1 VLHNNRA
8 DARRRARRRRGP
20 LYLGRQGLIYCAHA
34 GRSGAG
40 VAGYFNEMYH
50 DDRVRPPYAR
60 LQDWM
65 AAMPAELR
73 SLKQAEAEH
82 LFRRIGITF
91 AVYGEGGDPDRLIPF
106 DMFPR
111 VFTHAEWTRLERGI
125 KQRARALNAFLSDVY
140 GRGEIVRAGRIPAA
154 LVYQNDAYEKA
165 VAGFVP
171 PKGVYSHIVGIDL
184 VRTGPDEFFV
194 LEDNCRTPSGV
205 SYMLENREIMM
216 RMFPELFQANRILP
230 VDSYSDLLRRTL
242 ASVAPA
248 KCAGE
253 PCIVILTPGHFNS
266 AYYEHSFLAD
276 LMGVELVEGQ
286 DLFVEGEFVWMRTTE
301 GPRRVD
307 VIYRRIDDAF
317 LDPLCFRPDSML
329 GVPGLMDVYR
339 SGGVAICS
347 APGAGVADDKAV
359 YTFVPDM
366 IRFYLGEEP
375 ILQNVP
381 TWQCGRESDLRHVL
395 AHLPELVVKEV
406 HGSGGYGMLV
416 GPKSTADQIAAF
428 RDKILADPG
437 NYIAQ
442 PTLALSTVP
451 TFVAEGV
458 APRHVDLR
466 PYCLVGERIE
476 LVPGGLTRVALTDG
490 SLVVNSSQGGGVK
503 DTWVLAE

>member
-1 VLHNNRA
+1 MTE
-8 DARRRARRRRGP
+8 
-20 LYLGRQGLIYCAHA
+20 
-34 GRSGAG
+34 
-40 VAGYFNEMYH
+40 YFNEMYR
-50 DDRVRPPYAR
+50 DGAVRAPYAR
-60 LQDWM
+60 LEDWM
-65 AAMPAELR
+65 RAMPAELR
-73 SLKQAEAEH
+73 QMKQAEAEA

-111 VFTHAEWTRLERGI
+111 VFTAGEWTRLERGI
-125 KQRARALNAFLSDVY
+125 KQRARALNAFLLDIY
-140 GRGEIVRAGRIPAA
+140 GRGEIVRAGRIPAS
-154 LVYQNDAYEKA
+154 LVYGNSAYEKA
-165 VAGFVP
+165 VAGIVP

-216 RMFPELFQANRILP
+216 RMFPDLFAENRIQP
-230 VDSYSDLLRRTL
+230 VDTYPELLRRTL

-248 KCAGE
+248 KCEGE
-253 PCIVILTPGHFNS
+253 PKVVILTPGHFNS

-286 DLFVEGEFVWMRTTE
+286 DLFVEGEFVWIRTTE
-301 GPRRVD
+301 GPQRVD
-307 VIYRRIDDAF
+307 VIYRRIDDSF

-366 IRFYLGEEP
+366 VRFYLGEEP

-381 TWQCGRESDLRHVL
+381 TWQCAKREDLAHVL
-395 AHLPELVVKEV
+395 DHLAELVVKEV

-416 GPKSTADQIAAF
+416 GPKASRAQVEAF
-428 RDKILADPG
+428 RERIIADPG

-442 PTLALSTVP
+442 PTLALSTTP
-451 TFVAEGV
+451 TFVAEGI

-476 LVPGGLTRVALTDG
+476 LVPGGLTRVALTEG

>member
-1 VLHNNRA
+1 MA
-8 DARRRARRRRGP
+8 P
-20 LYLGRQGLIYCAHA
+20 T
-34 GRSGAG
+34 S
-40 VAGYFNEMYH
+40 FNEMYQNGQ
-50 DDRVRPPYAR
+50 VRPPYR
-60 LQDWM
+60 HLEDWT

-73 SLKQAEAEH
+73 SLKQAEAEA

-111 VFTHAEWTRLERGI
+111 VFTASEWARLDRGI
-125 KQRARALNAFLSDVY
+125 KQRARALNAFLVDVY
-140 GRGEIVRAGRIPAA
+140 GRGEIVRAGRIPAR
-154 LVYQNDAYEKA
+154 LVYQNEAYERA
-165 VAGFVP
+165 VAGIVP
-171 PKGVYSHIVGIDL
+171 PRGVYSHIVGIDL
-184 VRTGPDEFFV
+184 VRTGPDDFFV

-216 RMFPELFQANRILP
+216 RMFPALFRESRIQP
-230 VDSYSDLLRRTL
+230 VDRYPEILRRTL

-248 KCAGE
+248 KCDSD
-253 PCIVILTPGHFNS
+253 PTVVILTPGHFNS

-276 LMGVELVEGQ
+276 LMGVDLVEGQ

-301 GPRRVD
+301 GPKKVD

-317 LDPLCFRPDSML
+317 IDPLCFRPDSML

-339 SGGVAICS
+339 SGGVSICS

-359 YTFVPDM
+359 YNFVPEM
-366 IRFYLGEEP
+366 IRFYLGETP

-381 TWQCGRESDLRHVL
+381 TWQCGKSDELTYVL
-395 AHLPELVVKEV
+395 ENLAELVVKEV

-416 GPKSTADQIAAF
+416 GPKSTKEQIAAF
-428 RDKILADPG
+428 AERVKADPG

-451 TFVAEGV
+451 TFVDEGI

-466 PYCLVGERIE
+466 PYCLVGEGVE
-476 LVPGGLTRVALTDG
+476 LVPGGLTRVALKDG

>member
-1 VLHNNRA
+1 
-8 DARRRARRRRGP
+8 
-20 LYLGRQGLIYCAHA
+20 
-34 GRSGAG
+34 
-40 VAGYFNEMYH
+40 
-50 DDRVRPPYAR
+50 
-60 LQDWM
+60 
-65 AAMPAELR
+65 
-73 SLKQAEAEH
+73 
-82 LFRRIGITF
+82 
-91 AVYGEGGDPDRLIPF
+91 
-106 DMFPR
+106 
-111 VFTHAEWTRLERGI
+111 
-125 KQRARALNAFLSDVY
+125 
-140 GRGEIVRAGRIPAA
+140 
-154 LVYQNDAYEKA
+154 
-165 VAGFVP
+165 
-171 PKGVYSHIVGIDL
+171 
-184 VRTGPDEFFV
+184 
-194 LEDNCRTPSGV
+194 CRTPSGV

-216 RMFPELFQANRILP
+216 RMFPGLFRENRIEP
-230 VDSYSDLLRRTL
+230 VDSYPQLLRRTL
-242 ASVAPA
+242 ASVAPV
-248 KCAGE
+248 KCDTE
-253 PCIVILTPGHFNS
+253 PTVVLLTPGHFNS

-317 LDPLCFRPDSML
+317 IDPLCFRPDSML
-329 GVPGLMDVYR
+329 GIPGLMDVYR
-339 SGGVAICS
+339 SGGVSICS

-359 YTFVPDM
+359 YTHVPDM

-381 TWQCGRESDLRHVL
+381 TWQCGNADDCAYVL
-395 AHLPELVVKEV
+395 ANLGDLVVKEV

-416 GPKSTADQIAAF
+416 GPGSTAGQIAGFAA
-428 RDKILADPG
+428 RIRANPG

-451 TFVAEGV
+451 TFVEDGV

-476 LVPGGLTRVALTDG
+476 LVPGGLTRVALKDG

>member
-1 VLHNNRA
+1 M
-8 DARRRARRRRGP
+8 
-20 LYLGRQGLIYCAHA
+20 
-34 GRSGAG
+34 ST
-40 VAGYFNEMYH
+40 YFNEMIE
-50 DDRVRPPYAR
+50 RGAVRPPYAR
-60 LQDWM
+60 LQGWVDQ
-65 AAMPAELR
+65 MPAELR
-73 SLKQAEAEH
+73 NLKQAEAEA

-111 VFTHAEWTRLERGI
+111 VFSAQEWYKLERGI
-125 KQRARALNAFLSDVY
+125 KQRARALNAFLADVY
-140 GRGEIVRAGRIPAA
+140 DRGEIIRAGRIPGR
-154 LVYQNDAYEKA
+154 LVYLNEAYEKA
-165 VAGFVP
+165 VAGIRP
-171 PKGVYSHIVGIDL
+171 PKNVYSHIVGIDL
-184 VRTGPDEFFV
+184 VRTGPDDFFV

-216 RMFPELFQANRILP
+216 RMFPELFSANRIQP
-230 VDSYSDLLRRTL
+230 VEAYPELLRRTL
-242 ASVAPA
+242 ASVAPE
-248 KCAGE
+248 KCTASE
-253 PCIVILTPGHFNS
+253 PNVVILTPGHFNS

-276 LMGVELVEGQ
+276 MMGVELVEGQ
-286 DLFVEGEFVWMRTTE
+286 DLFVEGEFCWMRTTE
-301 GPRRVD
+301 GPRKVD

-339 SGGVAICS
+339 SGGVSICS

-359 YTFVPDM
+359 YTFVPEM
-366 IRFYLGEEP
+366 VRFYLGEEP

-381 TWQCGRESDLRHVL
+381 TWQCAKSDECKYVL
-395 AHLPELVVKEV
+395 ENLGDLVVKEV

-416 GPKSTADQIAAF
+416 GPKSTKEQIETF
-428 RDKILADPG
+428 RHKIEADPD

-451 TFVAEGV
+451 SFVEEGV

-476 LVPGGLTRVALTDG
+476 LVPGGLTRVALREG

>member
-1 VLHNNRA
+1 MA
-8 DARRRARRRRGP
+8 TT
-20 LYLGRQGLIYCAHA
+20 
-34 GRSGAG
+34 
-40 VAGYFNEMYH
+40 YFNEMF
-50 DDRVRPPYAR
+50 DGGIVRTPYAG
-60 LQDWM
+60 LEDWTKS
-65 AAMPAELR
+65 MPAELR
-73 SLKQAEAEH
+73 TLKQAEAEA

-111 VFTHAEWTRLERGI
+111 VFTQNEWRKLERGI
-125 KQRARALNAFLSDVY
+125 KQRARALNAFLADVY
-140 GRGEIVRAGRIPAA
+140 GRGEMIRAGRIPAS
-154 LVYQNDAYEKA
+154 LVYRNEAYEKA
-165 VAGFVP
+165 AAGFMP
-171 PKGVYSHIVGIDL
+171 PRGVFSHIVGIDL
-184 VRTGPDEFFV
+184 VRTGPDQFYV

-216 RMFPELFQANRILP
+216 RMFPQLFRQNRIAP
-230 VDSYSDLLRRTL
+230 VDRYPELLRRTL
-242 ASVAPA
+242 SSVAPA
-248 KCAGE
+248 KCDRD
-253 PCIVILTPGHFNS
+253 PTIVILTPGHFNS

-301 GPRRVD
+301 GPKRVD

-317 LDPLCFRPDSML
+317 IDPLCFRPDSML
-329 GVPGLMDVYR
+329 GIPGLMDVYR
-339 SGGVAICS
+339 SGGVTICS

-359 YTFVPDM
+359 YTYVPDM
-366 IRFYLGEEP
+366 VRFYLGEEP

-381 TWQCGRESDLRHVL
+381 TWQCHKADEYKYVMEHL
-395 AHLPELVVKEV
+395 ADLVVKEV

-416 GPKSTADQIAAF
+416 GPKSTKEQIAAF
-428 RDKILADPG
+428 AERIRANPS

-451 TFVAEGV
+451 SFVQEGI

-466 PYCLVGERIE
+466 PYCLVGERVE
-476 LVPGGLTRVALTDG
+476 LVQGGLTRVALTEG